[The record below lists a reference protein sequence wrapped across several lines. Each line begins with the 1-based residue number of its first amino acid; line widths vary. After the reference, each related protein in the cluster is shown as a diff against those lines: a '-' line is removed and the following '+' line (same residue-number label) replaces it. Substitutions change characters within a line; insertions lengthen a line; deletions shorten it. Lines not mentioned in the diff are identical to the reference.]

1 MTSETNEDYAQLLGD
16 SGPLATHV
24 EAFAPRH
31 EQQALAR
38 AVGETLETGGLLVA
52 EAGTGT
58 GKTFAYLV
66 PLLASGTRAVIS
78 TATRT
83 LQDQLFRRDLPLVRE
98 ALAAPVDICLLKG
111 RANYLCLHR
120 MDMAD
125 QGESLD
131 ETTQRDLARVRDW
144 AGVTRDGD
152 VGELA
157 WVAEDSRVWP
167 LVTSTVD
174 NCLGSDCPVFEECHV
189 LKARRA
195 AQQADVVV
203 VNHHLLFADM
213 VLKEEGFG
221 ELLPGVDAVILDEAH
236 KVESVASRFLGVTVS
251 SRRLLDLARDSIAE
265 HSREAGDMPALPE
278 LAWRLEGRVR
288 NARLALG
295 GADQRLPWSNW
306 QGDAEVSS
314 TFAGLRECLNEL
326 LTLLEEA
333 AGRGRG
339 LEQCARRAREALAAL
354 EAMEADEAGW
364 VRWAETSRL
373 GFQLHRTPLEVADT
387 LRTYMDARPAAW
399 IFTSATLSVGGS
411 FDHATRRLG
420 VPDART
426 LQLDSPFDYA
436 RRALLYLPPQMPDP
450 NAADYHQA
458 VIDAALPVIRAS
470 GGGAFFLFT
479 SHRALRWC
487 ARHIRDQLDYP
498 VLVQGEAPR
507 GELIQ
512 RFREHGNSVLLGSQ
526 TFWEG
531 VDVRGTA
538 LRVVIIDRLPFA
550 APSDPVLQARLQAL
564 RDQGRSPF
572 VDYQL
577 PEAVITLK
585 QGVGRLIR
593 DVADRG
599 VVMLCDPRLRSRGYG
614 RLFLDSL
621 PALPRTEEL
630 ADVEAFFAGPE
641 AAAVVEYK

>member
-1 MTSETNEDYAQLLGD
+1 MDDDVARLLGAD
-16 SGPLATHV
+16 GPLADHV
-24 EAFAPRH
+24 AGFAPRA
-31 EQQALAR
+31 EQQQLAT

-83 LQDQLFRRDLPLVRE
+83 LQDQLFQRDLPLVRE
-98 ALAAPVDICLLKG
+98 ALAAPVEVCLLKG
-111 RANYLCLHR
+111 RSNYLCLHR

-125 QGESLD
+125 QGDPLD
-131 ETTQRDLARVRDW
+131 AATLRDLGRVRDW

-152 VGELA
+152 VGELPG
-157 WVAEDSRVWP
+157 VAEDSRVWP

-174 NCLGSDCPVFEECHV
+174 NCLGSGCPVFEECHV

-236 KVESVASRFLGVTVS
+236 QVESVASRFLGVTVS

-295 GADQRLPWSNW
+295 EADQRLPWSHW
-306 QGDAEVSS
+306 QGLEEVGAA
-314 TFAGLRECLNEL
+314 FAGVRETLAEL
-326 LTLLEEA
+326 LVLLEEA

-339 LEQCARRAREALAAL
+339 LEQCARRARETLDALRG
-354 EAMEADEAGW
+354 MEADEAGW

-373 GFQLHRTPLEVADT
+373 GFQLHRTPLEVAET
-387 LRTYMDARPAAW
+387 LRAYMDARPAAW
-399 IFTSATLSVGGS
+399 IFTSATLSVAGS
-411 FDHATRRLG
+411 FEHATRRLG
-420 VPDART
+420 VPEART

-436 RRALLYLPPQMPDP
+436 RRALLYLPSGMPDP
-450 NAADYHQA
+450 NAPDYHQA
-458 VIDAALPVIRAS
+458 VVDAALPVIRAS
-470 GGGAFFLFT
+470 RGSAFFLFT

-487 ARHIRDQLDYP
+487 AGRIREQLDYP

-512 RFREHGNSVLLGSQ
+512 RFREHGNAVLLGSQ

-531 VDVRGTA
+531 VDVRGGA
-538 LRVVIIDRLPFA
+538 LEVVIIDRLPFA

-577 PEAVITLK
+577 PEAVISLK

-593 DVADRG
+593 DVEDRG
-599 VVMLCDPRLRSRGYG
+599 VVMLCDPRLRGRGYG

-621 PALPRTEEL
+621 PPLPRTSEL
-630 ADVEAFFAGPE
+630 AEVEAFFAGPE
-641 AAAVVEYK
+641 TVAGGG

>member
-1 MTSETNEDYAQLLGD
+1 MTDDYEQLLGS
-16 SGPLATHV
+16 SGPLAAHV
-24 EAFAPRH
+24 DGFAPRR
-31 EQQALAR
+31 EQQMLAR
-38 AVGETLETGGLLVA
+38 AVGETLESGGLLVA

-66 PLLASGTRAVIS
+66 PLLASGARAVIS

-83 LQDQLFRRDLPLVRE
+83 LQDQLFQRDLPLVRE
-98 ALAAPVDICLLKG
+98 ALATPADICLLKG

-125 QGESLD
+125 QGEPLD
-131 ETTQRDLARVRDW
+131 QATLGDLARVRDW
-144 AGVTRDGD
+144 ATVTADGD
-152 VGELA
+152 VGELPG
-157 WVAEDSRVWP
+157 VAEDSRVWS

-174 NCLGSDCPVFEECHV
+174 NCLGSGCPVYEDCHV

-213 VLKEEGFG
+213 VLREEGFG
-221 ELLPGVDAVILDEAH
+221 ELLPGVDAVVLDEAH
-236 KVESVASRFLGVTVS
+236 QVESVASRFLGVTIS

-265 HSREAGDMPALPE
+265 HTREAGDMPALPE

-288 NARLALG
+288 DARLVLG
-295 GADQRLPWSNW
+295 ESGQRLPWSHW
-306 QGDAEVSS
+306 QGNEEVSAA
-314 TFAGLRECLNEL
+314 FARLRETLGEVK
-326 LTLLEEA
+326 TLLDEA
-333 AGRGRG
+333 ATRGRG
-339 LEQCARRAREALAAL
+339 LEQCARRAAEALQTL
-354 EAMEADEAGW
+354 REMEADESGW
-364 VRWAETSRL
+364 VRWAETTRL
-373 GFQLHRTPLEVADT
+373 GFQLHRTPLEVAET
-387 LRTYMDARPAAW
+387 LRGYMDARPAAW
-399 IFTSATLSVGGS
+399 IFTSATLSVAGS
-411 FDHATRRLG
+411 FEHATRRLG
-420 VPDART
+420 VPEART
-426 LQLDSPFDYA
+426 VQLDSPFDYA
-436 RRALLYLPPQMPDP
+436 RKALLYMPPEMPDP
-450 NAADYHQA
+450 NHPDYHQA
-458 VIDAALPVIRAS
+458 VIDAALPVIHAS
-470 GGGAFFLFT
+470 GGSAFFLFT

-487 ARHIRDQLDYP
+487 AERIRGQLDYP

-507 GELIQ
+507 AELIR
-512 RFREHGNSVLLGSQ
+512 RFREHGNAVLLGSQ

-531 VDVRGTA
+531 VDVRGAA
-538 LRVVIIDRLPFA
+538 LEVVIIDRLPFA

-572 VDYQL
+572 TEYQL

-621 PALPRTEEL
+621 PPLPRTSDVAE
-630 ADVEAFFAGPE
+630 VEAFFADE
-641 AAAVVEYK
+641 RKVVGGQE